1 MSQRILVV
9 DDDLSIIKVLR
20 GYLEQSGYQ
29 VLAAYDGETALHML
43 RRERP
48 DLVILDLMLPQRDG
62 REVTRIVRADKAL
75 AATPIIML
83 TARVEDTD
91 KIVGLELGAD
101 DYITKPFN
109 AHEVVARVNAL
120 LRRTRLD
127 QLPIAAPRILITGE
141 LRLDLDQRAVEVNGR
156 SVELTRTEFNL
167 LQAFMENPGYTLT
180 RDDLLEKA
188 LGYAY
193 EGMGRA
199 LDTHIRNLRR
209 KIEPDPD
216 DPIYMETVYGVGYRL
231 NKDQRMNRLWVR
243 LALMITAVLFLVFF
257 AQFASIMIEDEGR
270 AVVDPDHPTGLPEF
284 WLARRGKKSRD
295 ACSTLWRCRSWWA

>member
-1 MSQRILVV
+1 MAQRILVA
-9 DDDLSIIKVLR
+9 DDDRSIVKVITS
-20 GYLEQSGYQ
+20 YLEKSGFQ
-29 VLAAYDGETALHML
+29 TFSAYDGEMALHQL

-48 DLVILDLMLPQRDG
+48 DLVILDLMMPNRDG
-62 REVTRIVRADKAL
+62 WEVTKIVRADHSL

-109 AHEVVARVNAL
+109 AQEVVTRVKAL
-120 LRRTRLD
+120 LRRVKLD
-127 QLPIAAPRILITGE
+127 QSPQALPHILIHGA
-141 LRLDLDQRAVEVNGR
+141 LKLDIDQRTLFIDSR
-156 SVELTRTEFNL
+156 SIDLTRTEFSL
-167 LQAFMENPGYTLT
+167 LEAFMSNPGYTLT
-180 RDDLLEKA
+180 RDELLEKS

-216 DPIYMETVYGVGYRL
+216 NPTYIQTMYGVGYKL
-231 NKDQRMNRLWVR
+231 TGD
-243 LALMITAVLFLVFF
+243 
-257 AQFASIMIEDEGR
+257 AS
-270 AVVDPDHPTGLPEF
+270 
-284 WLARRGKKSRD
+284 
-295 ACSTLWRCRSWWA
+295 

>member
-1 MSQRILVV
+1 MPQRILVV
-9 DDDLSIIKVLR
+9 DDDKSIIKVLR

-29 VLAAYDGETALHML
+29 VLTAADGETALHML

-48 DLVILDLMLPQRDG
+48 DLVILDLMMPNLDG
-62 REVTRIVRADKAL
+62 WEVTRIVRADRVL

-101 DYITKPFN
+101 DYVTKPFN
-109 AHEVVARVNAL
+109 AREVVARVNAL

-127 QLPIAAPRILITGE
+127 QLPSAAPHVLVSGG
-141 LRLDLDQRAVEVNGR
+141 LRLDLDQHTLMVDGQP
-156 SVELTRTEFNL
+156 VELTRTEFSL
-167 LQAFMENPGYTLT
+167 LTAFMENPGYTLT

-188 LGYAY
+188 MGYAY

-209 KIEPDPD
+209 KIEPDPEN
-216 DPIYMETVYGVGYRL
+216 PTTIQTVYGVGYRL
-231 NKDQRMNRLWVR
+231 AGDRRSG
-243 LALMITAVLFLVFF
+243 
-257 AQFASIMIEDEGR
+257 AQ
-270 AVVDPDHPTGLPEF
+270 P
-284 WLARRGKKSRD
+284 
-295 ACSTLWRCRSWWA
+295 

>member
-1 MSQRILVV
+1 MPQRILVV
-9 DDDLSIIKVLR
+9 DDDPSIVKVVR

-29 VLAAYDGETALHML
+29 VLSAADGETALHML

-48 DLVILDLMLPQRDG
+48 DLLVLDLMLPKRDG
-62 REVTRIVRADKAL
+62 REITRLVRADQTL
-75 AATPIIML
+75 AALPIIML

-127 QLPIAAPRILITGE
+127 QLPVAAPHILIAGE
-141 LRLDLDQRAVEVNGR
+141 LRLDLDQHALTINDRA
-156 SVELTRTEFNL
+156 VELTRTEFNL
-167 LQAFMENPGYTLT
+167 LKAFMENPGYTLT
-180 RDDLLEKA
+180 RDDLLEKG

-209 KIEPDPD
+209 KIEPDADNPTY
-216 DPIYMETVYGVGYRL
+216 IQTIYGVGYRL
-231 NKDQRMNRLWVR
+231 
-243 LALMITAVLFLVFF
+243 
-257 AQFASIMIEDEGR
+257 
-270 AVVDPDHPTGLPEF
+270 
-284 WLARRGKKSRD
+284 SRD
-295 ACSTLWRCRSWWA
+295 NA

>member
-1 MSQRILVV
+1 MPQRILVV
-9 DDDLSIIKVLR
+9 DDDKSIIKVLQ

-29 VLAAYDGETALHML
+29 VLTAADGEMALHVL

-48 DLVILDLMLPQRDG
+48 DLVILDLMLPHRDG
-62 REVTRIVRADKAL
+62 WEVTRIIRGEETM

-109 AHEVVARVNAL
+109 AREVVARVKAL

-127 QLPIAAPRILITGE
+127 QLQSAAPHVLVIGG
-141 LRLDLDQRAVEVNGR
+141 LRLDLDQHSLTVDGQP
-156 SVELTRTEFNL
+156 VELTRTEFNL
-167 LQAFMENPGYTLT
+167 LEAFMQNPSYTLT

-188 LGYAY
+188 VGYAY

-216 DPIYMETVYGVGYRL
+216 NPVYIQTVYGVGYRL
-231 NKDQRMNRLWVR
+231 VGER
-243 LALMITAVLFLVFF
+243 
-257 AQFASIMIEDEGR
+257 
-270 AVVDPDHPTGLPEF
+270 PTGLE
-284 WLARRGKKSRD
+284 
-295 ACSTLWRCRSWWA
+295 RSGENV